1 MDECNGRLQKS
12 NKQCLLQDISVEL
25 LLSVAK
31 EFTNHLPAEA
41 FPLQQEVGHAHRGVG
56 NKPSLSQ
63 VLDSLLWLPKKNKK
77 GEPLNILGWNHYIKH
92 TAKMKLRSSIT

>member
-1 MDECNGRLQKS
+1 MTDECNARLKKR

-41 FPLQQEVGHAHRGVG
+41 FPLQQEVGHAHRGVR

-63 VLDSLLWLPKKNKK
+63 VLYSLLWLPK
-77 GEPLNILGWNHYIKH
+77 NIRKRNH
-92 TAKMKLRSSIT
+92 